1 MNKKQRKEIIE
12 RWRNTQFMNGV
23 KEGSALEWRLAYSF
37 NYMAIAVM
45 EYMSYEECTPE
56 RLAEIEACSV
66 FSFPIVRQ
74 CLTTKNRLSRT
85 ILPEE
90 IIWPLL
96 NLSWKDLYAAI
107 KETNPKLKQKTFR
120 QKKIDEF
127 LSINNT
133 CDKRVIE
140 LLIGNI
146 LSGNKAVI
154 TTDIFERL
162 TDIDFVATVL
172 VMVSDYVKMKGKDF
186 INGALDY
193 EKDLPFK
200 PNAIDGGRDPELAI

>member
-45 EYMSYEECTPE
+45 EYMSYKGCTSE

-74 CLTTKNRLSRT
+74 CLTTKKRLSRV

-90 IIWPLL
+90 ILWPLL
-96 NLSWKDLYAAI
+96 NLSWADLFTAAR
-107 KETNPKLKQKTFR
+107 ETNPKLKQKTYR
-120 QKKIDEF
+120 QNKIYEF
-127 LSINNT
+127 LTINNG
-133 CDKRVIE
+133 CNKRVIE
-140 LLIGNI
+140 LLLVKIS
-146 LSGNKAVI
+146 SGDIAVTI
-154 TTDIFERL
+154 DAFQRL
-162 TDIDFVATVL
+162 TDIDFVASVL
-172 VMVSDYVKMKGKDF
+172 AMVSDYVKMKGKDF
-186 INGALDY
+186 INGLLDY
-193 EKDLPFK
+193 EKDLPFN
-200 PNAIDGGRDPELAI
+200 PNTIDGSKDPELEI

>member
-37 NYMAIAVM
+37 NYLAITVM

-66 FSFPIVRQ
+66 FSFPIMRQ
-74 CLTTKNRLSRT
+74 CLTTKNRLSRN

-96 NLSWKDLYAAI
+96 NL
-107 KETNPKLKQKTFR
+107 
-120 QKKIDEF
+120 
-127 LSINNT
+127 
-133 CDKRVIE
+133 
-140 LLIGNI
+140 
-146 LSGNKAVI
+146 
-154 TTDIFERL
+154 
-162 TDIDFVATVL
+162 
-172 VMVSDYVKMKGKDF
+172 
-186 INGALDY
+186 
-193 EKDLPFK
+193 
-200 PNAIDGGRDPELAI
+200 

>member
-1 MNKKQRKEIIE
+1 MNKKQKKEIVE
-12 RWRNTQFMNGV
+12 RWRNTQFMSGV
-23 KEGSALEWRLAYSF
+23 KENSALEWRLAYSF

-45 EYMSYEECTPE
+45 EYMSNEGHSPE
-56 RLAEIEACSV
+56 RLAEIEACSL
-66 FSFPIVRQ
+66 FSFPIIRQ

-90 IIWPLL
+90 ILWPLL
-96 NLSWKDLYAAI
+96 NLSWKDLFSAV
-107 KETNPKLKQKTFR
+107 KETNPKLKQRIHR
-120 QKKIDEF
+120 QNKINEF
-127 LSINNT
+127 LSVNNV
-133 CDKRVIE
+133 CDKRLVE
-140 LLIGNI
+140 LLNGST
-146 LSGNKAVI
+146 LYGDETVV

-186 INGALDY
+186 INGVLDY

-200 PNAIDGGRDPELAI
+200 LNAIDGGRDPGLAI

>member
-45 EYMSYEECTPE
+45 EYMSYKGCTSE

-74 CLTTKNRLSRT
+74 CLTTKKRLSRV

-90 IIWPLL
+90 ILWPLL
-96 NLSWKDLYAAI
+96 NLSWADLFTAAR
-107 KETNPKLKQKTFR
+107 ETNPKLKQKTYR
-120 QKKIDEF
+120 QNKIYEF
-127 LSINNT
+127 LTINNG
-133 CDKRVIE
+133 CNKRVIE
-140 LLIGNI
+140 LLLGNI
-146 LSGNKAVI
+146 SSGDIAVTI
-154 TTDIFERL
+154 DAFQRL
-162 TDIDFVATVL
+162 TDIDFVASVL
-172 VMVSDYVKMKGKDF
+172 AMVSDYVKMKGKDF
-186 INGALDY
+186 INGLLDY
-193 EKDLPFK
+193 EKDLPFN
-200 PNAIDGGRDPELAI
+200 PNTIDGSKDPELEI

>member
-45 EYMSYEECTPE
+45 EYMSYEEYTPE

-66 FSFPIVRQ
+66 CSFPIIRQ

-140 LLIGNI
+140 LLLGNI
-146 LSGNKAVI
+146 SSGDIAVTI
-154 TTDIFERL
+154 DAFQRL
-162 TDIDFVATVL
+162 TDIDFVASVL
-172 VMVSDYVKMKGKDF
+172 AMVSDYVKMKGKDF
-186 INGALDY
+186 INGLLDY
-193 EKDLPFK
+193 EKDLPFN
-200 PNAIDGGRDPELAI
+200 PNTIDGSKDPELET

>member
-1 MNKKQRKEIIE
+1 MNKKQKKEIIE

-37 NYMAIAVM
+37 NYMAIYVM
-45 EYMSYEECTPE
+45 EYMSYDGCTPE

-90 IIWPLL
+90 ILWPLL
-96 NLSWKDLYAAI
+96 NLSWNDLFASV
-107 KETNPKLKQKTFR
+107 KETNPKLVQKTCL
-120 QKKIDEF
+120 QKKINEF
-127 LSINNT
+127 LSINNA

-140 LLIGNI
+140 LLMGSA

-154 TTDIFERL
+154 TTDIFKRL
-162 TDIDFVATVL
+162 TDIDFVANVL
-172 VMVSDYVKMKGKDF
+172 IMVSDYVKKNGKDF
-186 INGALDY
+186 INGVLDY
-193 EKDLPFK
+193 EKDLPFRQNTIEGSK
-200 PNAIDGGRDPELAI
+200 NPELAI

>member
-1 MNKKQRKEIIE
+1 
-12 RWRNTQFMNGV
+12 MNGV

-45 EYMSYEECTPE
+45 EYMSYEEYTPE

-66 FSFPIVRQ
+66 CSFPIIRQ

-140 LLIGNI
+140 LLLGNI
-146 LSGNKAVI
+146 SSGDIAVTI
-154 TTDIFERL
+154 DAFQRL
-162 TDIDFVATVL
+162 TDIDFVASVL
-172 VMVSDYVKMKGKDF
+172 AMVSDYVKMKGKDF
-186 INGALDY
+186 INGLLDY
-193 EKDLPFK
+193 EKDLPFN
-200 PNAIDGGRDPELAI
+200 PNTIDGSKDPELET